1 MLSDCTKTIFSDY
14 EDDKETIEMKI
25 LFVVSDFDIG
35 GITSALKNLTNEL
48 IIRGHQVDILNMPS
62 AASLPEGFN
71 ANIGLIQLPKKV
83 QKWNLCIE
91 DVKGASLPLKIFFS
105 FVGIGKKLL
114 NKKNKWIPFI
124 FHYMQNLDD
133 YDVAIAFRQD
143 PADYYVV
150 KYKTNAKR
158 KVGFWHGDPDYMGD
172 TSSWDSCV
180 YDMDCIAGVSNAV
193 CENLLRHYPKLK
205 DRIYTVYNIFDKKKI
220 IEQSK
225 EYKVGYSSSVFNIVT
240 VSRLGFLE
248 PKMHQRIPSIC
259 KKLKA
264 EGREFHWTI
273 VGDGE
278 DRARLEQ
285 QILES
290 DLENEISMIG
300 PKSNPYP
307 YIKQAELFVL
317 TSSSESYGMVVM
329 ESLILGTPV
338 VAGDY
343 PALKEILSDECGI
356 RADNSTYGIYLG
368 VKAILDNKLKYKQL
382 KENCLKLQYSTDE
395 TYQQFLKL
403 CGE

>member
-1 MLSDCTKTIFSDY
+1 
-14 EDDKETIEMKI
+14 
-25 LFVVSDFDIG
+25 
-35 GITSALKNLTNEL
+35 
-48 IIRGHQVDILNMPS
+48 
-62 AASLPEGFN
+62 
-71 ANIGLIQLPKKV
+71 
-83 QKWNLCIE
+83 
-91 DVKGASLPLKIFFS
+91 
-105 FVGIGKKLL
+105 
-114 NKKNKWIPFI
+114 
-124 FHYMQNLDD
+124 
-133 YDVAIAFRQD
+133 
-143 PADYYVV
+143 
-150 KYKTNAKR
+150 
-158 KVGFWHGDPDYMGD
+158 
-172 TSSWDSCV
+172 
-180 YDMDCIAGVSNAV
+180 MDCIAGVSNAV